1 MDQKLFEMLYARVE
15 RKIKK
20 KSFQEQKRIKT
31 VKREQSNRVE
41 LQMKDSSELKRNQGA
56 RQKRVHPCNTGSEK
70 AEGNKMLVKDAKQ
83 ETVLLGLL

>member
-1 MDQKLFEMLYARVE
+1 MLD
-15 RKIKK
+15 KKTKK

-56 RQKRVHPCNTGSEK
+56 RQKRVHLCNTSSEK